1 MAMGFGGGHPAT
13 TTDFPQTCEAI
24 AEICAFCQ
32 RKGTELGGP
41 RGRCTVRGGAR
52 RLGGRGDRPDASS
65 DAPISAG

>member
-32 RKGTELGGP
+32 RKG
-41 RGRCTVRGGAR
+41 A
-52 RLGGRGDRPDASS
+52 
-65 DAPISAG
+65 